1 MKRILLATVAAALL
15 AAPLGAAAADLP
27 PRPAAYAAPI
37 AASYNWTGI
46 YLGVNG
52 GWGWGHQDPLNII
65 TNRFDNA
72 SIGFSGGVFGGT
84 IGAQIQAGH
93 VVIGLESDIDWAN
106 LKGSANFVPTI
117 LGVPLGVVTAT
128 TNIEWVSTA
137 RARVGYAQDNLL
149 FFATG
154 GLAVLGAKTTLT
166 TVTGGPLCA
175 GILTNC
181 TGANR
186 QLGAALGAGMEYGF
200 TPNLSAKIEYLYISA
215 VSLDISNHSE
225 VRFGLN
231 YRFGGL

>member
-1 MKRILLATVAAALL
+1 
-15 AAPLGAAAADLP
+15 
-27 PRPAAYAAPI
+27 
-37 AASYNWTGI
+37 
-46 YLGVNG
+46 
-52 GWGWGHQDPLNII
+52 
-65 TNRFDNA
+65 
-72 SIGFSGGVFGGT
+72 
-84 IGAQIQAGH
+84 
-93 VVIGLESDIDWAN
+93 VIGLESDIDWAN